1 CNLCRFADVVLYL
14 VRRQSLSPSL
24 FPYTTLFRSR
34 VNSGP
39 PPDPNALRRERKDDK
54 AGWRRL
60 PPEGRAGDA
69 PEWPLGPAAEG
80 VALDHA
86 VEADMWAT
94 LWKAPQAVV
103 WDELGWTME
112 VALYCRYMAM
122 ASAGDMKAA
131 GDARQWS
138 DRLGLH
144 PAAMLRNRWSGGVP
158 QSAAPAGGASSGPAP
173 WPAARE
179 LRWEVAADGEGA
191 WCWA

>member
-1 CNLCRFADVVLYL
+1 MARGGA
-14 VRRQSLSPSL
+14 
-24 FPYTTLFRSR
+24 R

-54 AGWRRL
+54 AGWRLL

-69 PEWPLGPAAEG
+69 PEWPLGPATEG

-131 GDARQWS
+131 GEARQWS
-138 DRLGLH
+138 DRLGLN
-144 PAAMLRNRWSGGVP
+144 PAAMLRNRWKVDVP
-158 QSAAPAGGASSGPAP
+158 QSAAPAGGASAGPTRRKS
-173 WPAARE
+173 ARE
-179 LRWEVAADGEGA
+179 RRLELVKDGEGA
-191 WCWA
+191 